1 MQRNKT
7 KNRAFFSPRMLA
19 VSAMLAA
26 MSIVCGK
33 YLAIPVGNVMRFS
46 FENLP
51 IILSG
56 MMFGPVAGALTGVVA
71 DLFGCLLVGYTINP
85 IVTLGAFFI
94 GLTSGAICK
103 LSSVK
108 NDVLKIVLCVVLSHI
123 VGSVV
128 IKTFGLAA
136 FYSFPVYVLMAWR
149 ALNYLIV
156 AIAEIL
162 VLNLLAKNSFI
173 KNLMF
178 NKDWRK
184 L

>member
-1 MQRNKT
+1 
-7 KNRAFFSPRMLA
+7 MLA

-94 GLTSGAICK
+94 GFISGLICK
-103 LSSVK
+103 HASAK
-108 NDVLKIVLCVVLSHI
+108 HDVLKIALCVIFSHI

-156 AIAEIL
+156 AIAEII
-162 VLNLLAKNSFI
+162 VLHFISKNSFI